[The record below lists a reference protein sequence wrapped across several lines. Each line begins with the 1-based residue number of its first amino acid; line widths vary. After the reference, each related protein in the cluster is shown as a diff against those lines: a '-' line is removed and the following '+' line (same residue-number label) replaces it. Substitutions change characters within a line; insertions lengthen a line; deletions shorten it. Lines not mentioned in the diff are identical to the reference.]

1 MPELKEVLPPVGTP
15 VSDRPKK
22 RAPGRGRAPPGVPEV
37 KVFRKGTSQHLP
49 KEDMKKKKGS
59 DYALFIHAT
68 LSCRAIV

>member
-1 MPELKEVLPPVGTP
+1 MPEQKEVLPQTQPPVSSP

-22 RAPGRGRAPPGVPEV
+22 RALGRGKGPPGVTEV

-59 DYALFIHAT
+59 DYELFT
-68 LSCRAIV
+68 LR